1 MKAFHEGFAASA
13 EAAAALAEVVVAAD
27 DVGAV
32 GVAVVLR
39 AAVGLVE
46 DAAERSRSTERPRW

>member
-1 MKAFHEGFAASA
+1 MKAFHAGFAASA

-39 AAVGLVE
+39 AAVGLV
-46 DAAERSRSTERPRW
+46 DAAERVTGRRERPRR